1 MPADYRVISIGTLA
15 AHPLWDE
22 RVPVRTGHATTTLVS
37 AGDRHVLV
45 DPGLPPTALVARLAE
60 RSRVKPDEITDVF
73 LTRFDSD
80 HARGVA
86 RFARARWL
94 LTEAEREWTL
104 RSLRAEIE
112 RAEAGGDEELLE
124 ELRARR
130 GIAERFRAAE
140 DRVAPGVDLFP
151 LPGVSPG
158 SCGLLLPLPTSTVLV
173 CGDAVATIEHLRGAK
188 VLPGALDVERA
199 QESFREAIEIADVLI
214 LGRDNVAMNPLR
226 EMRG

>member
-22 RVPVRTGHATTTLVS
+22 RAPVRTGHATTTLVS
-37 AGDRHVLV
+37 AGDRQVLV
-45 DPGLPPTALVARLAE
+45 DPGLPATALVARLAE
-60 RSRVKPDEITDVF
+60 RTRVKPDEITDVF
-73 LTRFDSD
+73 LTRFDAD

-86 RFARARWL
+86 RFAHARWL
-94 LTEAEREWTL
+94 VGEAERDWAM
-104 RSLRAEIE
+104 SGLRAEID
-112 RAEAGGDEELLE
+112 RAEAGGDTELLE

-130 GIAERFRAAE
+130 GLLERFRAAE

-188 VLPGALDVERA
+188 VLPTALDVERA
-199 QESFREAIEIADVLI
+199 QESFREAIEIADILV